1 MKNKWILP
9 VILIGVLALILY
21 FVFTNISFV
30 DEDML
35 DNSIDYPSNYTD
47 NESNVKPV
55 EDIIGTLNVYL
66 IDKSEMILVKEAR
79 SISIKD
85 LTNDTYMSLLKNL
98 QKSNNKLL
106 APIPSECKILSANLE
121 GNTLTIDLSEEFI
134 TQDTSNG
141 LDKLILNSIV
151 STLTNLKEVSLVK
164 INVENNTSA
173 TFGQYSLTNMFS
185 KNTFQ

>member
-66 IDKSEMILVKEAR
+66 IDKSEI
-79 SISIKD
+79 
-85 LTNDTYMSLLKNL
+85 
-98 QKSNNKLL
+98 
-106 APIPSECKILSANLE
+106 
-121 GNTLTIDLSEEFI
+121 
-134 TQDTSNG
+134 
-141 LDKLILNSIV
+141 
-151 STLTNLKEVSLVK
+151 
-164 INVENNTSA
+164 
-173 TFGQYSLTNMFS
+173 
-185 KNTFQ
+185 